1 MVGRMPTVRRATSED
16 AAELVRLREMLL
28 VAMGQEV
35 DEPTWRLNAFQQFE
49 QRIAPGGDLTGFV
62 VDGDGGVLAA
72 SAVGLVVTSLP
83 GPNRPDGRT
92 GYLLN
97 LATDPK
103 YRRQG
108 NARAVTT
115 ALLDWFH
122 GQGVKRIELHATERG
137 LPLYAS
143 LGFTEHSMKA
153 LTYAERRPL

>member
-1 MVGRMPTVRRATSED
+1 MPTVRRATALD

-28 VAMGQEV
+28 IAMGQSV
-35 DEPTWRLNAFQQFE
+35 DEPTWRANALAHFTE
-49 QRIAPGGDLTGFV
+49 RIAPGGDLIGFV
-62 VDGDGGVLAA
+62 VDGDNGELAA

-83 GPNRPDGRT
+83 GPTRPDGRT

-108 NARAVTT
+108 NARAVVTS
-115 ALLDWFH
+115 LLDWFH
-122 GQGVKRIELHATERG
+122 GQGVRRIELHANERG
-137 LPLYAS
+137 ESLYAQ
-143 LGFTEHSMKA
+143 LGFTEHTTKA

>member
-1 MVGRMPTVRRATSED
+1 MVGRMPNVRRATAQD

-28 VAMGQEV
+28 LAMGQDVE
-35 DEPTWRLNAFQQFE
+35 ESNWRTQALAQFE

-62 VDGDGGVLAA
+62 IDGDNGELAA

-108 NARAVTT
+108 NARAVVT

-122 GQGVKRIELHATERG
+122 GQGVKRIELHANERG
-137 LPLYAS
+137 EMLYAQ
-143 LGFTEHSMKA
+143 LGFTEHTTKA